1 MIIHV
6 GQGHAVQ
13 IERDGLGRG
22 DGDIF
27 GHVVHQLDGIAGVG
41 FVDGGGEGGV
51 LLCPDHSDRILFR
64 LHPMTLRNLHKHFV
78 GVLVNN
84 IAVSSTGGNDLVA
97 NDHKTVCA
105 DLFTA
110 EDAVFGL
117 LGACIFLRQEILAC
131 GSSSVNGDLT
141 DIRRAD

>member
-1 MIIHV
+1 MT
-6 GQGHAVQ
+6 VQ
-13 IERDGLGRG
+13 IKRHALRDFNRIGNGHILQQLHGLAVLGRR
-22 DGDIF
+22 
-27 GHVVHQLDGIAGVG
+27 
-41 FVDGGGEGGV
+41 DGGGEGGV
-51 LLCPDHSDRILFR
+51 LRCPDHSDRIRVR

-84 IAVSSTGGNDLVA
+84 IAVSSTGGNDLVV

>member
-1 MIIHV
+1 MT
-6 GQGHAVQ
+6 VQ
-13 IERDGLGRG
+13 IKRHALRDFNRLGN
-22 DGDIF
+22 

-84 IAVSSTGGNDLVA
+84 IAVSSTGGNDLVV
-97 NDHKTVCA
+97 NDHKTGFA

-117 LGACIFLRQEILAC
+117 LGVCIFLR
-131 GSSSVNGDLT
+131 
-141 DIRRAD
+141 